1 MYPGMGFG
9 QCVWHREAGVG
20 VAACGL
26 RETRTIVRQAGATA
40 WYCFHEEEAHR
51 APHPDSMQPTL
62 FSLLLVKFA
71 HSYYVEIPLSGFE
84 FWMHHGRGVPVI
96 GPFAGLAT
104 HPSRSKPPPAGKTAS
119 VPAPR
124 AGVSQ
129 ERERAAR
136 KRGEAHLRVSRGAR
150 HRPVMRA
157 EKGTLLGPLTCT
169 CHLWASRVFLKLWNF
184 RLFKMLSTEIHQW
197 FSSQE

>member
-71 HSYYVEIPLSGFE
+71 HSYYVGIPLSGFE
-84 FWMHHGRGVPVI
+84 FWMHHGRGYRH
-96 GPFAGLAT
+96 GPLLVWQHT
-104 HPSRSKPPPAGKTAS
+104 Q
-119 VPAPR
+119 V
-124 AGVSQ
+124 GVSL
-129 ERERAAR
+129 
-136 KRGEAHLRVSRGAR
+136 H
-150 HRPVMRA
+150 
-157 EKGTLLGPLTCT
+157 LLGRQHRCLLPG
-169 CHLWASRVFLKLWNF
+169 
-184 RLFKMLSTEIHQW
+184 QG
-197 FSSQE
+197 FSGKRACC